1 MSSPVV
7 AVRPTE
13 PVAHARR
20 LMLKHGI
27 KHLIVMD
34 RGKLVGILS
43 PRDIVGRLEQR
54 SSPIRHRPIDLIPI
68 ASVMRGHV
76 TTVPPTTEISKAA
89 GLMLKLRIGSLVV
102 EDHKRI
108 VGIATKT
115 DFTRYFWKNLAGEIK
130 VKDLMTPK
138 VLVVNPQHSL
148 VKVTSIMNKSRVSRL
163 VVADGDTPIG
173 VITTSDLIFA
183 QLERAGKGIGQKKV
197 EYTRKPARGEK
208 PKYRYI
214 KYIALMT
221 AEDMM
226 TPNPKVV
233 DAEDDAVRAAELMCK
248 LGIGGLPV
256 VKEKKLIGMITKSDL
271 LRWIAGR

>member
-43 PRDIVGRLEQR
+43 SRDIAGRLEQR
-54 SSPIRHRPIDLIPI
+54 SSPIHHRPIDLIPI
-68 ASVMRGHV
+68 ASVMRGHI
-76 TTVPPTTEISKAA
+76 TIAPPTTGVSKAA
-89 GLMLKLRIGSLVV
+89 GLMLKRGIGSLVV

-115 DFTRYFWKNLAGEIK
+115 DFTRYFWKNLAGKTK

-148 VKVTSIMNKSRVSRL
+148 ARVASIMNKSKVSRL

-183 QLERAGKGIGQKKV
+183 QLGRAGKGIGQKKI
-197 EYTRKPARGEK
+197 EYIRKPARGEK

-221 AEDMM
+221 AEDVM

-233 DAEDDAVRAAELMCK
+233 DVEDDAAHAAELMCK
-248 LGIGGLPV
+248 LRVGGLPV
-256 VKEKKLIGMITKSDL
+256 VKKKKLIGMITKSDL